1 MIGISLPYNWLIG
14 GTQLPEPEIL
24 LPLLREQG
32 VESVEIRMVPLRAD
46 AKEVLRAA
54 ELLWEY
60 GFNITVHG
68 TVKTEEY
75 AVEEVMKP
83 LEQVL
88 SHMKQ
93 RNLTVTIHPIVGDNT
108 AMLLK
113 LSDYLYDHN
122 CPVRIA
128 LENER
133 KLPDKTMGDG
143 LKLILDAVTQVNR
156 ENVGICFDMGHYAWY
171 AEQVLQDSKALPPRE
186 FLDRVIHTHIHRC
199 VDGNTHFPVLEWFE
213 PLASYVRELDYGYYG
228 VYNLELSPDRFAHWC
243 DAVEGYL
250 GSADVLRQHYPF
262 HASLYED
269 LRLNFDQRFHNA
281 IKVFDKKEGCYA
293 SMIFSASYLFCT
305 NGYKWVMDLAFRCS
319 RYFSEIPEKVMEY
332 LGDIDLMILTHA
344 HDDHMEESTIR
355 TLADTDITWL
365 LPEFMVDMVTEMGV
379 RREKMIVVKVGDVQ
393 KVGPLT
399 IRVLP
404 GRHYRPENHVG
415 LEAVGYVITAEDMPK
430 LAFPGDV
437 RDYRT
442 EFVESLKADYCF
454 AHVWLTDKALDP
466 QQYVPKCQEFTKFML
481 EMSEKNIFLT
491 HLYENA
497 RKEESMWQK
506 HHAELAADVIQRQSP
521 NTAVHIPQCGEI
533 LKLK

>member
-1 MIGISLPYNWLIG
+1 MIGISLPYIWLLG
-14 GTQLPEPEIL
+14 DEQLSKPEVL
-24 LPLLREQG
+24 LPQLWGKGVRSIELRMIPAGEKPENVRRAADILWDYG
-32 VESVEIRMVPLRAD
+32 FEITIHAT
-46 AKEVLRAA
+46 AKTAENAVAEVLTP
-54 ELLWEY
+54 LS
-60 GFNITVHG
+60 
-68 TVKTEEY
+68 
-75 AVEEVMKP
+75 AVIAHKR
-83 LEQVL
+83 Q
-88 SHMKQ
+88 S
-93 RNLTVTIHPIVGDNT
+93 NFIVTIHPIVGDNT

-122 CPVRIA
+122 YPVRIA

-143 LKLILDAVTQVNR
+143 LKLVLDAVTQVNR

-171 AEQVLQDSKALPPRE
+171 AEQILKDSKALPPRE

-199 VDGNTHFPVLEWFE
+199 VEGNTHFPVLEWFE

-228 VYNLELSPDRFAHWC
+228 VYNLELSPDRFAHLC
-243 DAVEGYL
+243 GAVEGYL

-281 IKVFDKKEGCYA
+281 TKVFDKKEGCYA

-305 NGYKWVMDLAFRCS
+305 NGYKWAMDIAFRCS

-355 TLADTDITWL
+355 ALSNANFKWLAPEYMVGYL
-365 LPEFMVDMVTEMGV
+365 LEYGIA
-379 RREKMIVVKVGDVQ
+379 REKIIVAKVGETIQ
-393 KVGPLT
+393 IGPLSVK
-399 IRVLP
+399 VLP
-404 GRHYRPENHVG
+404 GRHFRPNTNNG
-415 LEAVGYVITAEDMPK
+415 MEAVGYLITAEDAPTI
-430 LAFPGDV
+430 AFPGDV

-442 EFVESLKADYCF
+442 QFVESLKADYCF

-466 QQYVPKCQEFTKFML
+466 QQYVPKCQEFAKFML

-506 HHAELAADVIQRQSP
+506 HHAELAAAVIQRQSP

>member
-14 GTQLPEPEIL
+14 DTQLPEPEIL

-122 CPVRIA
+122 YPVRIA

-143 LKLILDAVTQVNR
+143 LELVLDAVTQVNR
-156 ENVGICFDMGHYAWY
+156 DNVGICFDMGHYAWY
-171 AEQVLQDSKALPPRE
+171 AEQILQDSKALPPRE

-199 VDGNTHFPVLEWFE
+199 LDGNTHFPVLEWFE
-213 PLASYVRELDYGYYG
+213 PLASYIRELDYGYYG
-228 VYNLELSPDRFAHWC
+228 VYNLELSPDRFAHLC

-250 GSADVLRQHYPF
+250 GSADVLRKHYPF

-466 QQYVPKCQEFTKFML
+466 QQYVPKCQEFAKFML

-497 RKEESMWQK
+497 RKEESMWQR
-506 HHAELAADVIQRQSP
+506 HHAELAAAVIQRQSP
-521 NTAVHIPQCGEI
+521 KTVVHIPQCGEI
-533 LKLK
+533 LELK